1 MSDLVAIGVML
12 RCTHMLID
20 VVIACTGG
28 PSSKEDM
35 LKVAGIRSEIEAMID
50 SLGRARDEVAGQ

>member
-1 MSDLVAIGVML
+1 MSDLVTLGIVL

-28 PSSKEDM
+28 PNNKEDM
-35 LKVAGIRSEIEAMID
+35 LRVAGIRSEVEGMID
-50 SLGRARDEVAGQ
+50 SMRRAHDEWTGK